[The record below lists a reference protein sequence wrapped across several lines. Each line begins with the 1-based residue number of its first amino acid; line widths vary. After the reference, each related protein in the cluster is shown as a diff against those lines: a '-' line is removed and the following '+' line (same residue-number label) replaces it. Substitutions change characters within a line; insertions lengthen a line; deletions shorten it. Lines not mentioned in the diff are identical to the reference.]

1 MRRAAAGSSRV
12 VCSLGGQRSLSSCP
26 GEDVRKAESPSC
38 GCQQQLELGAEW
50 AGYKLLARREPD
62 PFEAASLTSA
72 SR

>member
-1 MRRAAAGSSRV
+1 MRRAAAGSSRILS
-12 VCSLGGQRSLSSCP
+12 SLGGQRSLSPCP

-38 GCQQQLELGAEW
+38 GCQRLELGAEW